1 MCGIAGFI
9 TRHIIGDAEKR
20 SMVMKMNDAIRHR
33 GPDEDGYFVEGP
45 YALGMRRLSIIDLS
59 TGRQPIFNED
69 GSIGIVFNGEIY
81 NYRELTEDLLKKGHR
96 FKTHADTETVV
107 HLYEEYGVDFLA
119 KMNGM
124 FALALFDKNKHTVLF
139 AVDRTGKKPLYYSI
153 QDGHF
158 IFGSELKALIAHPSF
173 RKKLDINSLSQYLA
187 HEYIPAP
194 SSILENTYKLE
205 PGHYFV
211 VDAEH
216 FSEYPKPQP
225 YWDLKFEPKLDL
237 SEAEY
242 GERLH
247 DLLKAAVR
255 RRLMSDV
262 PLGVFLSGGVDS
274 SSVVAMMAEL
284 MPPKNIKSFSIAFE
298 DKTFDESSYARQV
311 AQYFGTDHREEMLS
325 PKVMLDIF
333 PAVARA
339 LDEPFADSSIIP
351 TYLLSRFTRQHVTV
365 ALGGDGG
372 DELFAGYDTFPAHQL
387 AKYYE
392 KVPRLFHRA
401 IRKAAQLLPVST
413 DNISFDFKVKKFL
426 AGMDHPKAVRNQTW
440 LGTFTPEV
448 QRALM
453 KPDLDFSYERIY
465 SQAMATQRSS
475 PAHAYIDHVIYS
487 YFKTYLFNDILV
499 KVDRASMANSLEV
512 RAPFLDVEL
521 MEFANRIPAHLKIHG
536 IRTKYILKK
545 ALADKLPMNIIERP
559 KKGFGV
565 PISGWFKT
573 ELKPLLLDEFNSDKI
588 RREGLFDPA
597 VIQGLLNEH
606 FEGKMDN
613 RKELWTLL
621 MFQLWKKNYLD

>member
-9 TRHIIGDAEKR
+9 TKHDLTDTEKR
-20 SMVMKMNDAIRHR
+20 GIVTKMNDAIRHR

-81 NYRELTEDLLKKGHR
+81 NYPELTADLLKKGHR
-96 FKTHADTETVV
+96 FKTQSDTETVV
-107 HLYEEYGVDFLA
+107 HLYEEYGADCLA
-119 KMNGM
+119 QMNGM
-124 FALALFDKNKHTVLF
+124 FAMAIFDKRKNQVLF
-139 AVDRTGKKPLYYSI
+139 AVDRTGKKPLYYSL
-153 QDGHF
+153 QNGHF
-158 IFGSELKALIAHPSF
+158 IFGSEIKALLAHPAYQ
-173 RKKLDINSLSQYLA
+173 KELDINSLSQYLA
-187 HEYIPAP
+187 HEYVPAP
-194 SSILENTYKLE
+194 SSIMKNTRKLE

-211 VDAEH
+211 LDVHE
-216 FSEYPKPQP
+216 FSDYPKTLP
-225 YWDLKFEPKLDL
+225 YWDLKFEPKFDL
-237 SEAEY
+237 SEEEY

-247 DLLKAAVR
+247 DLLKNAVR
-255 RRLMSDV
+255 RRLMSEV

-274 SSVVAMMAEL
+274 SSIVAMMAEL

-311 AQYFGTDHREEMLS
+311 AQFFGTDHREEILS

-333 PAVARA
+333 PAVAQA

-351 TYLLSRFTRQHVTV
+351 TYLLSRFTRKHVTV

-392 KVPRLFHRA
+392 KVPRLLHRA
-401 IRKAAQLLPVST
+401 IHKAAQLLPVST

-426 AGMDHPKAVRNQTW
+426 AGMDHPKEVRNQVW
-440 LGTFTPEV
+440 LGTFSPEA

-453 KPDLDFSYERIY
+453 FSKHDFTYERIY
-465 SQAMATQRSS
+465 AQAIAAQHDS

-512 RAPFLDVEL
+512 RAPFLDVE
-521 MEFANRIPAHLKIHG
+521 MIEFANRVPAHLKIKG
-536 IRTKYILKK
+536 IKTKYILKK
-545 ALADKLPMNIIERP
+545 ALTKKLPMNIIERP

-565 PISGWFKT
+565 PISGWFKK
-573 ELKPLLLDEFNSDKI
+573 ELKPMLLDEFNSDKI
-588 RREGLFDPA
+588 RREGLFDPT
-597 VIQGLLNEH
+597 VIQRLLNEH
-606 FEGKMDN
+606 FDGKKDN
-613 RKELWTLL
+613 RKEIWTLL